1 MSFTVHVFN
10 VLLSFEY
17 DYVLI
22 KYPIKAQIMFNIV
35 LDRNYE

>member
-1 MSFTVHVFN
+1 MSFTLHVLN

-22 KYPIKAQIMFNIV
+22 KYPIKASIMFNIV
-35 LDRNYE
+35 LYRN